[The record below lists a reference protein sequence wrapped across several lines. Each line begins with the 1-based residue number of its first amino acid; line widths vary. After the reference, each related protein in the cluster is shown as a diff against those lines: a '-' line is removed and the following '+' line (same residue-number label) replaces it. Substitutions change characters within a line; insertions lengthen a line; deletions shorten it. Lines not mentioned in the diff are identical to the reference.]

1 MQLKNIVRSLAVAG
15 LMGMTACSASAEVS
29 SKQAAA
35 IKEKITKN
43 IPGRAVVSVQNSP
56 MKGMFEVVLQGNLI
70 VYTDAKAD
78 YMIFGDMVDVVKKKS
93 VTEERLAELRKID
106 PSTLPLDMAIKEVRG
121 NGSRQLVVFSD
132 PDCPFC
138 KRLEQDGLNGVT
150 DITIYTFLMPLAQL
164 HPDAARKSRLIWCAE
179 DRTAAWKNWILNGK
193 LPENGK
199 DDCEN
204 PVEKTI
210 ELGGKLGISGTPG
223 LIFANGRMVP
233 GAVPKAEIEK
243 YLAEA
248 ASAPAAVKSA
258 KK

>member
-15 LMGMTACSASAEVS
+15 LMVITACTASAEVS
-29 SKQAAA
+29 SKQAAE
-35 IKEKITKN
+35 IKAKITKN
-43 IPGRAVVSVQNSP
+43 IPGRDVVSVKNSP

-78 YMIFGDMVDVVKKKS
+78 YMIFGDMVDVLKKKS
-93 VTEERLAELRKID
+93 VTEERLAELRKVD
-106 PSTLPLDMAIKEVRG
+106 PSALPFADAIKEVRG

-138 KRLEQDGLNGVT
+138 KRLEQESLKGIS
-150 DITIYTFLMPLAQL
+150 DITIYTFLMPIAQL
-164 HPDAARKSRLIWCAE
+164 HPDAARKSRIIWCAA
-179 DRTAAWKNWILNGK
+179 DRTTAWNNWILNGK

-204 PVEKTI
+204 PVEKNI
-210 ELGGKLGISGTPG
+210 ELGAKLGINGTPA
-223 LIFANGRMVP
+223 LIFANGRTVP
-233 GAVPKAEIEK
+233 GAVPKEDVEK
-243 YLAEA
+243 ILAEVA
-248 ASAPAAVKSA
+248 T